1 MLEQLKNLKSYEVF
15 KYFKEM
21 NEIPRGSGNEKAIS
35 DWLVDFAKSHG
46 FEYIQDEALN
56 VIIKKP
62 GTKGY
67 ENSPVV
73 VLQGHMDMVCEKNAD
88 TVHDFEKDI
97 IKFIVEGDTLRA
109 DGTTLGADN
118 GIALAFG
125 LAVLAS
131 KDVAHAP
138 IELLATS
145 DEEAGMGGAQ
155 SLDPK
160 DITGRTLIN
169 IDSEEEGI
177 LLVSC
182 AGGVRQIISLPIVK
196 EPAPSGYVKKT
207 IRIRGLKGG
216 HSGMEIN
223 KERGNS
229 NKLMGRFLND
239 LRSSAQ
245 FNVASIMGGSKMNA
259 IPRESDSVIFIEE
272 SKIETLNSKIKEW
285 NEILKVELNAQDPD
299 VNLTVEDC
307 NEEITE
313 VFNCDTTGKV
323 IDIIML
329 TPNGIQTMSMA
340 IKGLVE
346 SSNNLGVIVTEGN
359 YVKFENCVR
368 SSVRTLKEQINA
380 IGTIIAKSTEAEIEF
395 ISDYPAWQYRPD
407 SKLRETFVDV
417 YEKTFGN
424 KPEISAIHAGL
435 ECGLFGGKFGS
446 DMDMISFG
454 PNIYDVHTPDEH
466 ISIESTDRM
475 YQYLLEVL
483 KELK

>member
-35 DWLVDFAKSHG
+35 DWLVDFAKKHG
-46 FEYIQDEALN
+46 LDYTQDEALN
-56 VIIKKP
+56 VIIRKP

-67 ENSPVV
+67 ENSPTV
-73 VLQGHMDMVCEKNAD
+73 VLQGHMDMVCEKNTD
-88 TVHDFEKDI
+88 TVHDFEKDP
-97 IKFIVEGDTLRA
+97 IKFIVEGDILKA

-131 KDVAHAP
+131 NDVAHAP
-138 IELLATS
+138 LELLATT

-160 DITGRTLIN
+160 DISGRILIN

-182 AGGVRQIISLPIVK
+182 AGGVRQVISLPVVK
-196 EPAPSGYVKKT
+196 EAACSECERKVV
-207 IRIRGLKGG
+207 RIRGLKGG

-229 NKLMGRFLND
+229 NKLMGRFLED
-239 LRSSAQ
+239 LRKTVN
-245 FNVASIMGGSKMNA
+245 FKLASINGGAKMNA
-259 IPRESDSVIFIEE
+259 IPREADAVVLVKPNDVAALEA
-272 SKIETLNSKIKEW
+272 KVKEW
-285 NEILKVELNAQDPD
+285 NDIFKIELNAQDPD
-299 VNLTVEDC
+299 VTLTVENFDGKV
-307 NEEITE
+307 EE
-313 VFNCDTTGKV
+313 VFTAETTEKA
-323 IDIIML
+323 INIIML

-346 SSNNLGVIVTEGN
+346 SSNNLGVIITEDN
-359 YVKFENCVR
+359 CIKFENCVR

-380 IGTIIAKSTEAEIEF
+380 VGTIIAKMTGADIEF
-395 ISDYPAWQYRPD
+395 ISDYPEWQYRPD
-407 SKLRETFVDV
+407 SKLRETFVSV
-417 YEKTFGN
+417 FEKTFGN

-475 YQYLLEVL
+475 YQYLVEVL
-483 KELK
+483 KDLK